1 MISSH
6 NLIYLTMKRFRSSS
20 AVPPL
25 SLVLLA
31 TILQGA
37 CSRHAPVE
45 VTNKAALTVSLV
57 APASATW
64 PELIAASGSV
74 TAWQESIIGTEVN
87 ALKLDEVLVNV
98 GDSVHQGQLLARFNG
113 DTTRANLAQ
122 VEASVA
128 MAEAN
133 LALTRDQAD
142 RARRL
147 DGTGTVSH
155 EALLQYVAAEKTSA
169 AQLAS
174 AQAQL
179 ASQRLNLQHIQVLAP
194 DDGLIS
200 SRSATVGAVPNAGT
214 ELFRMIRQG
223 RLEWRAEVPAD
234 QLARVTPGLEVAL
247 RPAGYPP
254 VSGRV
259 RQVAPK
265 VDTGTGSCAVYV
277 DLPKPGTL
285 KAGVYAA
292 GEIRLGESPA
302 LHIPESTLVYR
313 DGYTYVMKI
322 DAGHKVHQIKV
333 VTGRRHDTTV
343 EIIQGVTLDDRL
355 AVSGGSFLNEGD
367 TVLVVPPGPASTSIA
382 AAPGGAL

>member
-1 MISSH
+1 MKHFFSSPA
-6 NLIYLTMKRFRSSS
+6 TPS
-20 AVPPL
+20 AGL
-25 SLVLLA
+25 LLA
-31 TILQGA
+31 ALLLGA
-37 CSRHAPVE
+37 CSRHAPTE
-45 VTNKAALTVSLV
+45 ETNKAALTVTLV
-57 APASATW
+57 APISAAW

-74 TAWQESIIGTEVN
+74 TAWQESIIGAEVN
-87 ALKLDEVLVNV
+87 ALKLEEVLVNV
-98 GDSVHQGQLLARFNG
+98 GDSVHQGQVLARFNAE
-113 DTTRANLAQ
+113 TTRANLAQ

-133 LALTRDQAD
+133 FALARDQAD

-155 EALLQYVAAEKTSA
+155 ETLLQYEASEKNSA

-179 ASQRLNLQHIQVLAP
+179 AAQRLYLQHTQVLAP

-200 SRSATVGAVPNAGT
+200 SRSATVGAVLNGGA

-234 QLARVTPGLEVAL
+234 LLARVTPGQEVAL

-265 VDTGTGSCAVYV
+265 VDVGTGSCLVYV
-277 DLPKPGTL
+277 DLPQPGTL

-292 GEIRLGESPA
+292 GDIRLGESAA
-302 LHIPESTLVYR
+302 LHVPESALVYR

-322 DAGHKVHQIKV
+322 DASHKVHQIKV
-333 VTGRRHDTTV
+333 TTGRRQGATV
-343 EIIQGVTLDDRL
+343 EIVQGVTPDDQL
-355 AVSGGSFLNEGD
+355 AASGGSFLNEGD
-367 TVLVVPPGPASTSIA
+367 TVLVVPPGAASSSITA
-382 AAPGGAL
+382 GQGGAL

>member
-1 MISSH
+1 MRRLLSSRVIPSAG
-6 NLIYLTMKRFRSSS
+6 LLLT
-20 AVPPL
+20 A
-25 SLVLLA
+25 LL
-31 TILQGA
+31 LGA
-37 CSRHAPVE
+37 CSRHTSTKEAS
-45 VTNKAALTVSLV
+45 KAALTVSLI
-57 APASATW
+57 APASAAW

-74 TAWQESIIGTEVN
+74 TAWQESIIGAEVN
-87 ALKLDEVLVNV
+87 TLKLEEVLVNV

-113 DTTRANLAQ
+113 DTTRATLAQ

-147 DGTGTVSH
+147 AGTGTVSH
-155 EALLQYVAAEKTSA
+155 EALLQYEAAEKTSV

-179 ASQRLNLQHIQVLAP
+179 SSQRLNLQHTQVLAP

-200 SRSATVGAVPNAGT
+200 ARSATVGAVPSAGT
-214 ELFRMIRQG
+214 ELFRMIRQS

-234 QLARVTPGLEVAL
+234 QLARIVPGQEVAL
-247 RPAGYPP
+247 SPAGYLP

-259 RQVAPK
+259 RQVAAK
-265 VDTGTGSCAVYV
+265 VDTGTGSCLVYV
-277 DLPKPGTL
+277 DLPEPGAL

-292 GEIRLGESPA
+292 GNIRLGESPA
-302 LHIPESTLVYR
+302 LHLPESALVYR

-322 DAGHKVHQIKV
+322 DAAHKVHQIKV
-333 VTGRRHDTTV
+333 VTGRRRDTTV
-343 EIIQGVTLDDRL
+343 EILQGVALDDQL
-355 AVSGGSFLNEGD
+355 AASGGSFLNEGD
-367 TVLVVPPGPASTSIA
+367 NVLVVPPGAASASIA
-382 AAPGGAL
+382 AAQGGAL

>member
-1 MISSH
+1 M
-6 NLIYLTMKRFRSSS
+6 
-20 AVPPL
+20 
-25 SLVLLA
+25 LLA
-31 TILQGA
+31 LLLLGA
-37 CSRHAPVE
+37 CSRHASTAE
-45 VTNKAALTVSLV
+45 ATSKAALTVSLV
-57 APASATW
+57 APASAVW

-87 ALKLDEVLVNV
+87 ALKLEEVLVNV
-98 GDSVHQGQLLARFNG
+98 GDAVRHGQVLARFN
-113 DTTRANLAQ
+113 DDITLATLAQ

-133 LALTRDQAD
+133 YALARDQAD

-155 EALLQYVAAEKTSA
+155 ETLLQFEASEKTSA

-179 ASQRLNLQHIQVLAP
+179 ASQRLNLQHTRVLAP

-200 SRSATVGAVPNAGT
+200 SRSATVGAVLSGGA

-234 QLARVTPGLEVAL
+234 QLARVTPGQEVAL

-265 VDTGTGSCAVYV
+265 VDAGTGSCLVYV
-277 DLPKPGTL
+277 DLPEPGTL

-292 GEIRLGESPA
+292 GDIRLGESPA
-302 LHIPESTLVYR
+302 LHVPESVLVYR
-313 DGYTYVMKI
+313 DGYTYVMKV
-322 DAGHKVHQIKV
+322 DANRQVHRLKVT
-333 VTGRRHDTTV
+333 TGRRQGMTV
-343 EIIQGVTLDDRL
+343 EILQGVTASDQLV
-355 AVSGGSFLNEGD
+355 ASGGSFLNEGD
-367 TVLVVPPGPASTSIA
+367 NVLVVPTNPAANTDGQ
-382 AAPGGAL
+382 GGGS